1 VADLRELVE
10 FLDEYLNVG
19 GMPDYPDA
27 WNGLQVDCRSP
38 IETVCVATDA
48 CQATIDEAVQAG
60 ADLLV
65 VHHGLFW
72 GRPLPVT
79 GRSYR
84 RLKALLDADL
94 AVYAAHLPLDVHP
107 VVGNNVLLARELGLE
122 TEGSFGRWSGLD
134 GVGVWAVTDLSLRDL
149 AARIE
154 AACGSAP
161 TVIDGGPEHV
171 RRVGVATGAADTLI
185 EQAHAEG
192 LDTFITGEG
201 RHHTFHDAIE
211 LGINVVYAGHY
222 ATETFGVRALGD
234 LLAERYGVD
243 SQFIDQPTGL

>member
-10 FLDEYLNVG
+10 FLDDYLNVRG
-19 GMPDYPDA
+19 VADYAGA
-27 WNGLQVDCRSP
+27 WNGLQVDCRAP

-48 CQATIDEAVQAG
+48 CQATIDEAVRRD

-72 GRPLPVT
+72 GDPLPVT

-84 RLKALLDADL
+84 RLKALLDADVAL
-94 AVYAAHLPLDVHP
+94 YGAHLPLDVHP
-107 VVGNNVLLARELGLE
+107 VVGNNVLLTRKLGLE
-122 TEGSFGRWSGLD
+122 TEGSFGRWSDLE

-149 AARIE
+149 ATRIE
-154 AACGSAP
+154 EVCGSPP

-201 RHHTFHDAIE
+201 RHHTFHDAVE
-211 LGINVVYAGHY
+211 LGINVIYAGHY

-234 LLAERYGVD
+234 LLAERYGVQ
-243 SQFIDQPTGL
+243 SVFIDHPTGL